1 MKIWSILANK
11 WVSVGNYPHGSGAAV
26 MFIGNYANTMDDK
39 GRVNVPAT
47 FRDALRKDYDDDRM
61 VITRDIR
68 DACLRVYPMME
79 WQSFLDK
86 LNLIPSSNPTLRRI
100 QRRVVSSAIECAVD
114 KQGRVLLPQSLRE
127 HASLS
132 KSVQFAGSSN
142 TVEIWDAQL
151 WQLEIENDAIDPDI
165 LEQLG
170 I

>member
-1 MKIWSILANK
+1 
-11 WVSVGNYPHGSGAAV
+11 
-26 MFIGNYANTMDDK
+26 MFIGNYANTMDNK
-39 GRVNVPAT
+39 GRVNVPAA
-47 FRDALRKDYDDDRM
+47 FRDALHKDYDDDRM

-79 WQSFLDK
+79 WQAFLDK

-100 QRRVVSSAIECAVD
+100 QRRIVSSAIECTVD

-127 HASLS
+127 HARLS
-132 KSVQFAGSSN
+132 KSIQFAGSSN